1 MGLTFYSCYNVYYT
15 RRLTKEELSDLKAL
29 TQKLGII
36 ISDIFTVRKSG
47 EEDIYGVKVEKTRLI
62 HNLSTEFNEEK
73 DTVNKHISAEK
84 KNAVC
89 M

>member
-1 MGLTFYSCYNVYYT
+1 MRN
-15 RRLTKEELSDLKAL
+15 LKAL
-29 TQKLGII
+29 AEKLGII
-36 ISDIFTVRKSG
+36 ISDIFTVEKSG
-47 EEDIYGVKVEKTRLI
+47 EEDVYGVKVEKARLI

-84 KNAVC
+84 KKAVC